1 MCIAKGQRDG
11 CAFNRA
17 SEPDRLIFVDE
28 VSFDVWHTRYQKSV
42 AFHEAGHAVAFIS
55 ADQDWTSTEQRT
67 VRRALLY
74 VEAMG
79 ILGGQVGLD
88 RDLMDYSDFLDT
100 EHPPIRDIDQ
110 RSPLAPLMRHAMEK
124 DILSYLAGP
133 YAQVAF
139 EYGIQPCHKMG
150 QIARGIEETGD
161 DFAVAAAIH
170 DEMRRIGS
178 RLTFPELEQR
188 TLMLVGTQW
197 SAITVLANKL
207 ADACYLDGD
216 EVYRLVMPSLRQH
229 C

>member
-1 MCIAKGQRDG
+1 MDARL
-11 CAFNRA
+11 NRA

-55 ADQDWTSTEQRT
+55 ADQDWSSTEHRT

-88 RDLMDYSDFLDT
+88 RDLMDYSDLLDT

-139 EYGIQPCHKMG
+139 EQGIGPCHKMA
-150 QIARGIEETGD
+150 QSARKIEEAED
-161 DFAVAAAIH
+161 DFAVAMTIH
-170 DEMRRIGS
+170 DEMCRIGG
-178 RLTFPELEQR
+178 RLRFSELEER
-188 TLMLVGTQW
+188 ALALVMKQW
-197 SAITVLANKL
+197 DAITVLANKL
-207 ADACYLDGD
+207 ATTCFLNGS
-216 EVYRLVMPSLRQH
+216 EVYRLVIPRLAGARCS
-229 C
+229 